1 MNAQIEKVK
10 AVLYIV
16 NKLNLFFLN
25 RVCINYQKEFA
36 SQFIWTKCDN
46 SVFDRSIRPVQNLR
60 KREWTTAAIDFKL
73 YCGEENKNALLTSM
87 GMVGQV
93 IGSIGGGV
101 YSDKFGRKN
110 AIIVWERL

>member
-1 MNAQIEKVK
+1 MK
-10 AVLYIV
+10 
-16 NKLNLFFLN
+16 
-25 RVCINYQKEFA
+25 
-36 SQFIWTKCDN
+36 
-46 SVFDRSIRPVQNLR
+46 NLR
-60 KREWTTAAIDFKL
+60 KRDWTTAAIDFKL

-110 AIIVWERL
+110 AIIVWERLRSSIFAHLIGKYIKLSYAA

>member
-1 MNAQIEKVK
+1 MWAE
-10 AVLYIV
+10 
-16 NKLNLFFLN
+16 
-25 RVCINYQKEFA
+25 
-36 SQFIWTKCDN
+36 CDN
-46 SVFDRSIRPVQNLR
+46 SVYDRSIRPVQNLR

-73 YCGEENKNALLTSM
+73 YCGQENRNALLTSM

-110 AIIVWERL
+110 AIIVSERLQTQSLQMFFTNIILFIGLTTRSTLVLQ